1 MRYIPNTQEQRAQ
14 MLEVLGLSS
23 MDDLFS
29 CVPED
34 VRLKRALVLPEP
46 LSEMELL
53 SHAQALA
60 DSNLNLDVYSCFLGA
75 GAYDHYIPAVVDQI
89 LLRQE
94 FYTAYTPYQ
103 PEISQGTLQALFE
116 YQTMICDLTGMD
128 VSNASMYD
136 GASALAE
143 ASIMACSITGRD
155 RVLMAR
161 SIHPESRQTV
171 KSYAT
176 FRGLEVEEFSYV
188 DGEVNLKEL
197 QQKLSPDTAAV
208 LVQNPNFFGVVEA
221 LETIAEIAHSHGAL
235 FVASVDPISLALLK
249 SPGES
254 GADIAVGS
262 GQPLGNPLSFGG
274 PHFGFLAA
282 KEKFVRRM
290 PGRIVGVAH
299 DKNGKR
305 GFVLTLQAR
314 EQHIRREKATSNICT
329 NHTLSA
335 IAAAIYLSLMGRSGL
350 VEVAELCLKKARYA
364 YEALTGL
371 NMFKPAF
378 SAPFFRE
385 FVLLSTEPVEDLNR
399 RLLGEKIMGG
409 YPLGR
414 DYPEMSN
421 GWLLAVTEK
430 RSREE
435 IDHLVKVAGGAQL

>member
-1 MRYIPNTQEQRAQ
+1 
-14 MLEVLGLSS
+14 MLEALGLSS
-23 MDDLFS
+23 VEDLFS
-29 CVPED
+29 CIPEA
-34 VRLKRALVLPEP
+34 VRFKGKLNLPKA
-46 LSEMELL
+46 LSEMELV
-53 SHAQALA
+53 SHMQALA
-60 DSNLNLDVYSCFLGA
+60 DSDLNLDACACFLGA
-75 GAYDHYIPAVVDQI
+75 GVYDHYVPAAIDQI

-94 FYTAYTPYQ
+94 FYTSYTPYQ

-143 ASIMACSITGRD
+143 ASIMACSITGRS

-161 SIHPESRQTV
+161 SIHPESRQAV
-171 KSYAT
+171 RSYVT
-176 FRGLEVEEFSYV
+176 FRDMEVEEFGYV
-188 DGEVNLKEL
+188 EGQANLEEL
-197 QQKLSPDTAAV
+197 EEKVSPDTAAV
-208 LVQNPNFFGVVEA
+208 LVQNPNFFGIVEP
-221 LETIAEIAHSHGAL
+221 LEAIAEIAHRHGAL

-262 GQPLGNPLSFGG
+262 GQPLGNPISFGG

-290 PGRIVGVAH
+290 PGRIVGIAH

-329 NHTLSA
+329 NHTLNA
-335 IAAAIYLSLMGRSGL
+335 IAAAIYLSLMGRDGL
-350 VEVAELCLKKARYA
+350 VKVAELCQKKARYA
-364 YEALTGL
+364 YKALTGL
-371 NMFKPAF
+371 GKFKPAF

-385 FVLLSTEPVEDLNR
+385 FVLLSAEPVGDLNR
-399 RLLGEKIMGG
+399 RLLGEKVIGG
-409 YPLGR
+409 YQLGK
-414 DYPEMSN
+414 DYPEMPD

-435 IDHLVKVAGGAQL
+435 IDHLVRIAGGVSS

>member
-1 MRYIPNTQEQRAQ
+1 
-14 MLEVLGLSS
+14 MLEALGLSS
-23 MDDLFS
+23 VEDLFS
-29 CVPED
+29 CIPEA
-34 VRLKRALVLPEP
+34 VRFKGKLNLPKA
-46 LSEMELL
+46 LSEMELV
-53 SHAQALA
+53 SHMQALA
-60 DSNLNLDVYSCFLGA
+60 DSDLNLDACACFLGA
-75 GAYDHYIPAVVDQI
+75 GVYDHYVPAAIDQI

-94 FYTAYTPYQ
+94 FYTSYTPYQ

-143 ASIMACSITGRD
+143 ASIMACSITGRS

-161 SIHPESRQTV
+161 SIHPESRQAV
-171 KSYAT
+171 RSYVT
-176 FRGLEVEEFSYV
+176 FRDMRVEEFGYV
-188 DGEVNLKEL
+188 EGQANLEEL
-197 QQKLSPDTAAV
+197 EEKVSPDTAAV
-208 LVQNPNFFGVVEA
+208 LVQNPNFFGIVEP
-221 LETIAEIAHSHGAL
+221 LEAIAEIAHRHGAL

-262 GQPLGNPLSFGG
+262 GQPLGNPISCGG
-274 PHFGFLAA
+274 PHFGCLAA

-290 PGRIVGVAH
+290 PGRIVGIAH

-329 NHTLSA
+329 NHTLNA
-335 IAAAIYLSLMGRSGL
+335 IAAAIYLSLMGRDGL
-350 VEVAELCLKKARYA
+350 VKVAELCQKKARYT
-364 YEALTGL
+364 YEALTRLGK
-371 NMFKPAF
+371 FKPAF

-385 FVLLSTEPVEDLNR
+385 FVLLSAEPVGDLNR
-399 RLLGEKIMGG
+399 RLLGEKVIGG
-409 YPLGR
+409 YPLGK
-414 DYPEMSN
+414 DYPEMPD

-435 IDHLVKVAGGAQL
+435 IDRLARVAGGASS

>member
-1 MRYIPNTQEQRAQ
+1 
-14 MLEVLGLSS
+14 MLEALGLSS
-23 MDDLFS
+23 VEDLFS
-29 CVPED
+29 CIPEA
-34 VRLKRALVLPEP
+34 VRFKGKLNLPKA
-46 LSEMELL
+46 LSEMELV
-53 SHAQALA
+53 SHMQALA
-60 DSNLNLDVYSCFLGA
+60 DSDLNLDACACFLGA
-75 GAYDHYIPAVVDQI
+75 GVYDHYVPAAIDQI

-94 FYTAYTPYQ
+94 FYTSYTPYQ

-143 ASIMACSITGRD
+143 ASIMACSITGRS

-161 SIHPESRQTV
+161 SIHPESRQAV
-171 KSYAT
+171 RSYVT
-176 FRGLEVEEFSYV
+176 FRDMRVEEFGYV
-188 DGEVNLKEL
+188 EGQANLEEL
-197 QQKLSPDTAAV
+197 EEKVSPDTAAV
-208 LVQNPNFFGVVEA
+208 LVQTPNFFGIVEP
-221 LETIAEIAHSHGAL
+221 LEAIAEIAHRHGAL

-262 GQPLGNPLSFGG
+262 GQPLGNPISFGG

-290 PGRIVGVAH
+290 PGRIVGIAH

-329 NHTLSA
+329 NHTLNA
-335 IAAAIYLSLMGRSGL
+335 IAAAIYLSLMGRDGL
-350 VEVAELCLKKARYA
+350 VKVAELCQKKARYA
-364 YEALTGL
+364 YKALTGL
-371 NMFKPAF
+371 GKFKPAF

-385 FVLLSTEPVEDLNR
+385 FVLLSAEPVGDLNR
-399 RLLGEKIMGG
+399 RLLGEKVIGG
-409 YPLGR
+409 HQLGK
-414 DYPEMSN
+414 DYPEMPD

-430 RSREE
+430 RTREE
-435 IDHLVKVAGGAQL
+435 IDHLVRIAGGVSS